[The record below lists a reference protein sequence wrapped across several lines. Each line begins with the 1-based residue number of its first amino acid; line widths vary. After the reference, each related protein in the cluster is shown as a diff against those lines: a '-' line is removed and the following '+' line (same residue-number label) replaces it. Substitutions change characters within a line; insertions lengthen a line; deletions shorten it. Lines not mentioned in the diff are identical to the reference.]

1 MVIAPTTGLEGK
13 VAVVTGGSRGIGRA
27 IALGLSAQGAKVVI
41 GARNP
46 EVAQKVVAEIEAA
59 GAEGM
64 AVAADISREAEAD
77 GLIQAGLKRFGRL
90 DILIN
95 NAGITKDGLL
105 IRMKE
110 EDWDAVLDVN
120 LKGAFF
126 TTRAALRPMLRAQSG
141 RIVNISSVAGTM
153 GIPGQANYSASKA
166 GLIGFT
172 KAVAKEVASR
182 SITVNAVAPGFI
194 ETEMTAILSEDRKKS
209 YLGQIPMGR
218 FGAAEEVAAL
228 VSFLVSEAASYI
240 TGQVITI
247 DGGLQ
252 T

>member
-1 MVIAPTTGLEGK
+1 MGTVIGLEGK

-27 IALGLSAQGAKVVI
+27 IALRLSAEGAKVAI
-41 GARNP
+41 CGRNL
-46 EVAQKVVAEIEAA
+46 EAAEEVVAEIEAA
-59 GAEGM
+59 GAIGM
-64 AVAADISREAEAD
+64 AVAADVSRESEAEA
-77 GLIQAGLKRFGRL
+77 LIQAGITRFGRL

-105 IRMKE
+105 VRMKE
-110 EDWDAVLDVN
+110 EDWDTVLDVN

-126 TTRAALRPMLRAQSG
+126 TTRAALRPMLRARGG

-153 GIPGQANYSASKA
+153 GIPGQANYSAAKA

-194 ETEMTAILSEDRKKS
+194 ETEMTAVLPEDRKKI
-209 YLGQIPMGR
+209 YLSQIPLGR
-218 FGAAEEVAAL
+218 FGDPTEVAAL

-247 DGGLQ
+247 DGGLR

>member
-1 MVIAPTTGLEGK
+1 MGIATGLAGK

-27 IALGLSAQGAKVVI
+27 IVLGLSAQGAKVAI
-41 GARNP
+41 CARNP
-46 EVAQKVVAEIEAA
+46 EAAQKVVAEIEAT

-64 AVAADISREAEAD
+64 AIVADISREAEAD

-90 DILIN
+90 DILVN

-110 EDWDAVLDVN
+110 EDWDTVLDVN

-194 ETEMTAILSEDRKKS
+194 ETEMTAVLSEDRKKS

-218 FGAAEEVAAL
+218 FGVAEEVAAL

-247 DGGLQ
+247 DGGLR

>member
-1 MVIAPTTGLEGK
+1 MVMAPATGLEGK

-27 IALGLSAQGAKVVI
+27 IALGLAAQGAKVAI
-41 GARNP
+41 CARNL
-46 EVAQKVVAEIEAA
+46 ETAQKVVAEIEAA

-64 AVAADISREAEAD
+64 AMAADIARESEAD
-77 GLIQAGLKRFGRL
+77 GLIQAGIKRFGRL
-90 DILIN
+90 DILVN

-110 EDWDAVLDVN
+110 EDWDMVLDVN

-182 SITVNAVAPGFI
+182 LITVNAVAPGFI
-194 ETEMTAILSEDRKKS
+194 ETEMTAVLTEDRKKS

-247 DGGLQ
+247 DGGLR

>member
-1 MVIAPTTGLEGK
+1 MVMAPATELEGK

-27 IALGLSAQGAKVVI
+27 IALGLSARGAKVVI
-41 GARNP
+41 CARNP
-46 EVAQKVVAEIEAA
+46 EAAQKVVAELEAT

-64 AVAADISREAEAD
+64 AVAADISREAEVD

-90 DILIN
+90 DILVN

-110 EDWDAVLDVN
+110 EDWDMVLDVN

-194 ETEMTAILSEDRKKS
+194 ETEMTAVLSEDRKKS

-247 DGGLQ
+247 DGGLR

>member
-1 MVIAPTTGLEGK
+1 MGATTGLEGK

-27 IALGLSAQGAKVVI
+27 IALRLSAE
-41 GARNP
+41 GAR
-46 EVAQKVVAEIEAA
+46 VAICGRNLAAAEEVVAEIEAA
-59 GAEGM
+59 GAVGM
-64 AVAADISREAEAD
+64 AVAADVSRESEAEA
-77 GLIQAGLKRFGRL
+77 LIQAGITRFGRL
-90 DILIN
+90 DILVN

-105 IRMKE
+105 VRMKE
-110 EDWDAVLDVN
+110 EDWDTVLDVN

-126 TTRAALRPMLRAQSG
+126 MTRAALRPMLRARGG

-153 GIPGQANYSASKA
+153 GIPGQANYSAAKA

-182 SITVNAVAPGFI
+182 AITVNAVAPGFI
-194 ETEMTAILSEDRKKS
+194 ETEMTAVLSEDRKRI
-209 YLGQIPMGR
+209 YLSQIPMGR
-218 FGAAEEVAAL
+218 FGDPTEVAAL

-247 DGGLQ
+247 DGGLR

>member
-1 MVIAPTTGLEGK
+1 MGTATGLEGK

-27 IALGLSAQGAKVVI
+27 IALRLSAEGAKVAI
-41 GARNP
+41 CGRNL
-46 EVAQKVVAEIEAA
+46 EAAEGVVAEIEAA
-59 GAEGM
+59 GAVGV
-64 AVAADISREAEAD
+64 AVAADVSRESEAEA
-77 GLIQAGLKRFGRL
+77 LIQAGIKRFGRL
-90 DILIN
+90 DILVN

-105 IRMKE
+105 VRMKE
-110 EDWDAVLDVN
+110 EDWDTVLDVN

-126 TTRAALRPMLRAQSG
+126 TTRAALRPMLRARGG

-153 GIPGQANYSASKA
+153 GIPGQANYSAAKA

-194 ETEMTAILSEDRKKS
+194 ETEMTAVLPEDRKRI
-209 YLGQIPMGR
+209 YLSQIPMGR
-218 FGAAEEVAAL
+218 FGDPTEVAAL

-247 DGGLQ
+247 DGGLR

>member
-1 MVIAPTTGLEGK
+1 MTGLEGK

-27 IALGLSAQGAKVVI
+27 IALNLSAQGAKVAI
-41 GARNP
+41 CARHL
-46 EVAQKVVAEIEAA
+46 EAAQQVVAEIEAN
-59 GAEGM
+59 GAEGI
-64 AVAADISREAEAD
+64 ALVADIARESEAD
-77 GLIQAGLKRFGRL
+77 GLIQAGVKRFGRL
-90 DILIN
+90 DILVN
-95 NAGITKDGLL
+95 NAGITRDGLL

-110 EDWDAVLDVN
+110 EDWDTVLDVN

-153 GIPGQANYSASKA
+153 GIPGQANYSAAKA

-194 ETEMTAILSEDRKKS
+194 ETEMTAVLSEERKQT
-209 YLGQIPMGR
+209 YLSQIPMGR
-218 FGAAEEVAAL
+218 FGVSEEVAAL
-228 VSFLVSEAASYI
+228 VSFLVSDSAGYI

-247 DGGLQ
+247 DGGLR

>member
-1 MVIAPTTGLEGK
+1 MGTATGLEGK

-27 IALGLSAQGAKVVI
+27 IALRLSAEGAKVAI
-41 GARNP
+41 CGRNL
-46 EVAQKVVAEIEAA
+46 EAAERVVDEIEAA
-59 GAEGM
+59 GAVGV
-64 AVAADISREAEAD
+64 AVAADVSRESEA
-77 GLIQAGLKRFGRL
+77 GALIQAGIKRFGRL
-90 DILIN
+90 DILVN

-105 IRMKE
+105 VRMKE
-110 EDWDAVLDVN
+110 EDWDTVLDVN

-126 TTRAALRPMLRAQSG
+126 TTRAALRPMLRARGG

-153 GIPGQANYSASKA
+153 GIPGQANYSAAKA

-194 ETEMTAILSEDRKKS
+194 ETEMTAVLPEDRKRI
-209 YLGQIPMGR
+209 YLSQIPMGR
-218 FGAAEEVAAL
+218 FGDPTEVAAL

-247 DGGLQ
+247 DGGLR